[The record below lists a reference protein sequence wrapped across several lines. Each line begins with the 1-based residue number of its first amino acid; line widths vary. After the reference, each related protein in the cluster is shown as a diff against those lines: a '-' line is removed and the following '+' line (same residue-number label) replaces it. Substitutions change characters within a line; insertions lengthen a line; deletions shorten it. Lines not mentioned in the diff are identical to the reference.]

1 MPLEIKVQKLP
12 QATVVECV
20 GRVVFGDETTL
31 LRAEVKNIIR
41 ENPHVVLDFER
52 VRDVDSGG
60 VGTLL
65 AILTSAVSAGG
76 TLKLARINNKVRQTL
91 SITRL
96 LGVLRAYDTVEE
108 AVAAMPAADSKPAT
122 GPQK

>member
-1 MPLEIKVQKLP
+1 MPLEINVRKLP

-20 GRVVFGDETTL
+20 GRVVFGDETTM

-41 ENPHVVLDFER
+41 ESPHVVLDFER
-52 VRDVDSGG
+52 VRDIDSGG

-76 TLKLARINNKVRQTL
+76 TLKLARINSKVRQTL

-108 AVAAMPAADSKPAT
+108 AVAAMSAADSKPAGGT
-122 GPQK
+122 QQ

>member
-1 MPLEIKVQKLP
+1 MPLQIKVLRLP
-12 QATVVECV
+12 QATVVECI

-31 LRAEVKNIIR
+31 LRSEVKKLIA
-41 ENPHVVLDFER
+41 ENPLVVLDFAQ
-52 VRDVDSGG
+52 VRDIDSGG

-76 TLKLARINNKVRQTL
+76 TLKLARINEKVRQTL

-96 LGVLRAYDTVEE
+96 LGVLRAYDTVEL
-108 AVAAMPAADSKPAT
+108 AVAAMPSDAKPAT
-122 GPQK
+122 GTQG